1 MDMQM
6 PHLNGVEAAQ
16 AIRAD
21 SLNKSTP
28 ILAMTA
34 NAFHEDRET
43 CLSAGMNEHMSKPV
57 DPLKLYETLLR
68 LMEKSSA

>member
-1 MDMQM
+1 
-6 PHLNGVEAAQ
+6 
-16 AIRAD
+16 
-21 SLNKSTP
+21 
-28 ILAMTA
+28 MTA

-57 DPLKLYETLLR
+57 DPRKLYETLLR